1 MADTGSSDTSPNN
14 SRSDQDNSD
23 SNHQPHDRGTAFFK
37 DIIDKRLKR
46 VEKKKDKRE
55 SSFKYKSNQQQYEF
69 NEEVLD
75 QLESISL
82 SGRAKKKLKKA
93 MKKLKRRNKLIKM
106 ADKSKAG
113 WKLVEEYLT
122 DDVASDEE
130 DDKKI
135 KKAEK
140 QELAKIAD
148 DKEKRKKDYG
158 ASSSKGPRE
167 RFRNASRY
175 DRRYCFRCGREGH
188 EARECKRRSDRRDD
202 SRSDRRDPRR

>member
-1 MADTGSSDTSPNN
+1 MADTGSSDASRNN
-14 SRSDQDNSD
+14 SLSDNSD
-23 SNHQPHDRGTAFFK
+23 STRRSESPTARQRNRLLE

-82 SGRAKKKLKKA
+82 SGRAKKKLRKA

-106 ADKSKAG
+106 VDKSKAG

-140 QELAKIAD
+140 RALAKIAD
-148 DKEKRKKDYG
+148 D
-158 ASSSKGPRE
+158 
-167 RFRNASRY
+167 NIT
-175 DRRYCFRCGREGH
+175 
-188 EARECKRRSDRRDD
+188 
-202 SRSDRRDPRR
+202 